1 MNIYYYYYEPIK
13 HEFEQHTTECTH
25 NLNILNNI
33 VNGIFIS
40 GLDISHITSL
50 ELLFG
55 NKSIINLNQYNLTNF
70 INQISSTDF
79 YLPFDHN
86 FNFNNTSLN
95 YGVNCAAFKEQSEND
110 IYLKICTTK
119 PTNFYVGFK
128 KYLQATNAMGEIHL
142 NKWPMIISIN

>member
-1 MNIYYYYYEPIK
+1 M
-13 HEFEQHTTECTH
+13 
-25 NLNILNNI
+25 
-33 VNGIFIS
+33 
-40 GLDISHITSL
+40 

-86 FNFNNTSLN
+86 FNFNFNFNNTSNFNNTFNLN
-95 YGVNCAAFKEQSEND
+95 YGVNYSALKEQSEND

-119 PTNFYVGFK
+119 PTNFHVGFK
-128 KYLQATNAMGEIHL
+128 KYLQATNAMGEILL
-142 NKWPMIISIN
+142 NK